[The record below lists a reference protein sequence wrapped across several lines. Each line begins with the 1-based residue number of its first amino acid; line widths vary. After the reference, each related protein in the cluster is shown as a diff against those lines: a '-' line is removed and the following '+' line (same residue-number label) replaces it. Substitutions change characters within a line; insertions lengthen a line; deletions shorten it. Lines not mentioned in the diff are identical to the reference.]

1 MKGAAGRRVYGLDSS
16 EVTVAG
22 VAPRVSTSSR
32 AEASVSTVALFERG
46 LRVPSSAKSLP
57 VATRAPSTVAILAVN
72 CSASGPKV
80 PVTSQ

>member
-1 MKGAAGRRVYGLDSS
+1 LRLASCCSEEVVKGAAGRRVYGLDSS

-57 VATRAPSTVAILAVN
+57 VRRARRRRWRSWR
-72 CSASGPKV
+72 
-80 PVTSQ
+80 